1 MSFAVF
7 DASVAVKW
15 LVTDDA
21 LAPAALAAR
30 AEFEAAAPALIQIE
44 VANALW
50 KYVRLGAV
58 PIEEAVEGAA
68 VLRDIMSLTEDHEL
82 LAAAQRLAA
91 DLGHPVYDCLY
102 LALAQRLA
110 SPLVTADRRLAGK
123 SRELGI
129 DTQLIEPGA

>member
-15 LVTDDA
+15 LITDDT

-30 AEFEAAAPALIQIE
+30 SEFEAAAPALIQVE

-68 VLRDIMSLTEDHEL
+68 VLRDIMSLTEDREL
-82 LAAAQRLAA
+82 LGAAQRLAA

-102 LALAQRLA
+102 LALAQRLGSA
-110 SPLVTADRRLAGK
+110 LVTADRRLAGR

-129 DTQLIEPGA
+129 DTRFIESET